1 VTTRYQQDPNRFTH
15 SLHRRSWKC
24 NEGACVSEK
33 RGHAPRAVMRAEGA
47 RSSESRDRRTATGT
61 RGTCATART
70 RSGASRPAPRFRE
83 RYWMAKLA
91 ERFGMIPR
99 RLRGRPRGD
108 SPDAMRR
115 YDSALARYAA
125 RYARKHPLSRVA
137 MAITK
142 ELLHRVPA
150 LGRSRL
156 RRVAQLARGHSAP
169 RMAPRAPRRPRARV
183 ARPRRTAAARPD
195 DPPGPPSLPR
205 QPGRRR
211 RR

>member
-1 VTTRYQQDPNRFTH
+1 
-15 SLHRRSWKC
+15 
-24 NEGACVSEK
+24 
-33 RGHAPRAVMRAEGA
+33 MRAEGA
-47 RSSESRDRRTATGT
+47 RSPEPRNRRTATGT

-70 RSGASRPAPRFRE
+70 RSGASRPGPLSRE

-91 ERFGMIPR
+91 ERFGMIPK
-99 RLRGRPRGD
+99 RLRGRPRED
-108 SPDAMRR
+108 DPDAMRR
-115 YDSALARYAA
+115 YDSALARFAA

-156 RRVAQLARGHSAP
+156 RQIAQLARAHSAP

-183 ARPRRTAAARPD
+183 ARPRRTATRPD
-195 DPPGPPSLPR
+195 DPPGPPSFPR

>member
-1 VTTRYQQDPNRFTH
+1 
-15 SLHRRSWKC
+15 
-24 NEGACVSEK
+24 
-33 RGHAPRAVMRAEGA
+33 MRAEGA
-47 RSSESRDRRTATGT
+47 RSSESRNRRTATGT

-70 RSGASRPAPRFRE
+70 RPSASRPTPRSRE

-99 RLRGRPRGD
+99 HLRGRPRGD
-108 SPDAMRR
+108 NPDAMRR
-115 YDSALARYAA
+115 YDSELARYAA

-150 LGRSRL
+150 LARSRL
-156 RRVAQLARGHSAP
+156 RRVAQLAGAHSAP

-183 ARPRRTAAARPD
+183 ARPRRTAARPD

-205 QPGRRR
+205 QRGNRSRP
-211 RR
+211 

>member
-1 VTTRYQQDPNRFTH
+1 
-15 SLHRRSWKC
+15 
-24 NEGACVSEK
+24 VSEK

-47 RSSESRDRRTATGT
+47 RSSESRNRRTATGT
-61 RGTCATART
+61 RGTCTIAQT
-70 RSGASRPAPRFRE
+70 RSRTERSAPRSRE

-91 ERFGMIPR
+91 EKFGMIPR
-99 RLRGRPRGD
+99 RLRGRPRRD
-108 SPDAMRR
+108 DPDAMRR
-115 YDSALARYAA
+115 YDSALARFAA

-156 RRVAQLARGHSAP
+156 RQIAQLARDHSAP
-169 RMAPRAPRRPRARV
+169 QMAPRAPRRPRARV
-183 ARPRRTAAARPD
+183 ARQRRTAARPD
-195 DPPGPPSLPR
+195 DPPGPPSFPR

-211 RR
+211 RL